1 MNENVLRFATHF
13 SILIIMVAVTHKQEN
28 IHFRISSDAKSVIDK
43 AVVASG
49 QSLTEFATQTLLR
62 AANEVLEREFTTVLS
77 NRDRD
82 LLLALLDEDAKPN
95 KALRKAAAM
104 HKNLIGE

>member
-1 MNENVLRFATHF
+1 MLHFATHF
-13 SILIIMVAVTHKQEN
+13 DILSEMVVVANKQEN

-95 KALRKAAAM
+95 KALRKAAAI
-104 HKNLIGE
+104 HKKLITE